1 MADDR
6 PENMAELL
14 SAIEAEW
21 KRLLHVVGELT
32 PEQMSTPDQ
41 GGWSPKDNLAH
52 VAEWMRILM
61 GYHMDKHPAHEV
73 LGVAPEVTQDWEMEV
88 INPVLF
94 ERNRARSTEDVLS
107 DLKRTYAQLM
117 TKLRT
122 TPFETLMEPRHPDDP
137 DKQPLVDW
145 VVGNTSAHFAE
156 HRETIE
162 KAL

>member
-6 PENMAELL
+6 PEYMAELL

-21 KRLLHVVGELT
+21 KRLLHVVGEVT

-122 TPFETLMEPRHPDDP
+122 TPFETLMQPRHPDDP

>member
-1 MADDR
+1 MADNR

-122 TPFETLMEPRHPDDP
+122 TPFETLMQPRHPDDP